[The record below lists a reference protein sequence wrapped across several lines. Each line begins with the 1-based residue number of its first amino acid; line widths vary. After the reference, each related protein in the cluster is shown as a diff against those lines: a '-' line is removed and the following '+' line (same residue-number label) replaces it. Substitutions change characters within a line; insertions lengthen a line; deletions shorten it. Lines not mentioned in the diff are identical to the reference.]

1 MKSVSFKTIA
11 LAAAVTAA
19 GISPAL
25 LAAGLDARVNARKV
39 AVGDNFQLILSTRDP
54 QAAAPDLTPLEK
66 DFAVQGT
73 SQSMQTSIING
84 RKSAQQSWIIT
95 LAAKHTGELTIPAIS
110 AGAVSSDSTSVEVV
124 DISEMPKAVG
134 ADGISVTVSLAD
146 QSQHYIYQEIPLT
159 VRMEIRQPVQ
169 QATLIAPQS
178 PDYELTQNGEDRL
191 VQGQGVNII
200 ERDYLLRPQTSG
212 ELTVGPF
219 VLQGEVADAR
229 QARSPFSGFPFD
241 RSAMLQQFGFGGMFS
256 QGKPFKV
263 RSDAT
268 GLQIAG
274 NPDAAAGS
282 WFLPARAVKIE
293 ASWEPQNPVFR
304 VGEAISRKISL
315 LALGARPEQLP
326 DLNIT
331 GTEDVKLYPDDSRVH
346 QVQTA
351 EGTVARRDT
360 LISVVPTVAG
370 EIRLPEV
377 RVSWL
382 DTGTNEQKEAVLPAQ
397 TITVEGVAGEAQT
410 TPATVLPAKPEV
422 TTGTGKAEPASAAPD
437 VFALLKDKRYE
448 AAALAVL
455 LLLTLAIIRQRK
467 RPARR
472 EPLADKVEGHQAGH
486 TVKTTPS
493 SPVADKEAVQL
504 EALRKA
510 IREGDNRQIYIALLS
525 WMRWRQQPQMNA
537 ELNREIV
544 ALEAAVF
551 AAEGTPGVVY
561 DSSNLSRILKTLSA
575 PAKRSSE
582 KLPPLYPGT
591 ARHSA

>member
-1 MKSVSFKTIA
+1 MKSFRFKTLT

-19 GISPAL
+19 AMSPAL
-25 LAAGLDARVNARKV
+25 LAAGLDARLNAQKV
-39 AVGDNFQLILSTRDP
+39 AVGDSFQLILSTRDP
-54 QAAAPDLTPLEK
+54 QASAPDLTPLAK

-95 LAAKHTGELTIPAIS
+95 LAAKHTGELTIPAIF
-110 AGAVSSDSTSVEVV
+110 AGAVSSDTASVQVV

-146 QSQHYIYQEIPLT
+146 QSPHYIYQEIPVT
-159 VRMEIRQPVQ
+159 VRMEVRQPIQ

-178 PDYELTQNGEDRL
+178 PDFELTQNGEDRL

-200 ERDYLLRPQTSG
+200 ERDYLLRPHTSG
-212 ELTVGPF
+212 ELTLGPF

-229 QARSPFSGFPFD
+229 QTRSPFSGFPFD

-282 WFLPARAVKIE
+282 WFLPARAVQIE
-293 ASWEPQNPVFR
+293 ASWESQNPVFR
-304 VGEAISRKISL
+304 VGEAVSRKISL

-326 DLNIT
+326 DLHIT
-331 GTEDVKLYPDDSRVH
+331 GTEDVKLYVDDSRVH
-346 QVQTA
+346 QVQSA

-360 LISVVPTVAG
+360 LISVVPTVPG
-370 EIRLPEV
+370 EVTLPEV

-382 DTGTNEQKEAVLPAQ
+382 DTGSSEQKEAVLPAQ
-397 TITVEGVAGEAQT
+397 TITVEGIASQAQ
-410 TPATVLPAKPEV
+410 PAQVTALPAQPEA
-422 TTGTGKAEPASAAPD
+422 TGTGAAEPASAASD

-455 LLLTLAIIRQRK
+455 LLLTLLIIRQRK
-467 RPARR
+467 GSARR
-472 EPLADKVEGHQAGH
+472 QPLADMSARGQGGNA
-486 TVKTTPS
+486 VKTAAS
-493 SPVADKEAVQL
+493 SPGADKETVQL
-504 EALRKA
+504 EVLREA
-510 IREGDNRQIYIALLS
+510 IRAGDNRQIYLALLS
-525 WMRWRQQPQMNA
+525 WMRWRQRPQMNA
-537 ELNREIV
+537 ELNREIT
-544 ALEAAVF
+544 ALEAVVF
-551 AAEGTPGVVY
+551 GSEGSATVTY
-561 DSSNLSRILKTLSA
+561 DSSGLTRILDTVGT

-582 KLPPLYPGT
+582 KLPPLYPEQV
-591 ARHSA
+591 RHST